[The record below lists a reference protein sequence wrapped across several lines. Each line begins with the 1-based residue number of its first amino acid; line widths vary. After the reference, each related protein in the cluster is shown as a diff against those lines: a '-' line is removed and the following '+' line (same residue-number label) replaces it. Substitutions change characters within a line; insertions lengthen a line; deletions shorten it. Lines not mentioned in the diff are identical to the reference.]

1 MEPTMD
7 TNEKTT
13 QKSIFPSLI
22 IGVCIVLSA
31 IVLTLGFVRIRQGF
45 EDSISATGSASLD
58 FESDLVVWRGSFSR
72 HAATSKAAYSQLEAD
87 QERVRSYLVEQ
98 GIPEKDFTFSS
109 DSIYK
114 SYRDNYDTNG
124 NYIGTVQDGYNLS
137 QDVTVTSQDLDTVQE
152 VSRDISTLLSS
163 GIEFTSDNPEYYC
176 TTLDQI
182 KLDLIRD
189 ATENARA
196 RIEIISEETGASL
209 GKLRNSSLG
218 VFQITAR
225 NTGTSNYS
233 YDGYFDTSSRE
244 KTATI
249 TVTLRY
255 GLR

>member
-109 DSIYK
+109 VSIYK

-182 KLDLIRD
+182 KLDL
-189 ATENARA
+189 
-196 RIEIISEETGASL
+196 
-209 GKLRNSSLG
+209 
-218 VFQITAR
+218 
-225 NTGTSNYS
+225 
-233 YDGYFDTSSRE
+233 
-244 KTATI
+244 
-249 TVTLRY
+249 
-255 GLR
+255 